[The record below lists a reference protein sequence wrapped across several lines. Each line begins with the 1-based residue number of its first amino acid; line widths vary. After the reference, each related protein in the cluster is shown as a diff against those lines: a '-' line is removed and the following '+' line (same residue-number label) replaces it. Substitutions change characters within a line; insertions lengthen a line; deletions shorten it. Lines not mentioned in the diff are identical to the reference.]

1 MLAFFFLVRSYIF
14 FDDDIGKQL
23 SLKSKTDESEYTH
36 SLMLRNNYKNK
47 FEIECLCVCV
57 CGVLHVYMS
66 IHGWVSLEPSEKILK
81 KALLCLFFFS
91 FSLNFLFFI

>member
-57 CGVLHVYMS
+57 WCFT
-66 IHGWVSLEPSEKILK
+66 
-81 KALLCLFFFS
+81 CLYEHS
-91 FSLNFLFFI
+91 RLGELGTLRKNF